1 MSDSEDN
8 NFGLADLDEEPSAA
22 SASSL
27 TTPAAQKKSLSKRPV
42 QVQGSYPVRKTTYYL
57 FSNRDIRSIG
67 YTQAASAIFA
77 AFGTF
82 ALSVYLDFSK
92 DLRII
97 EESNKTPDEYME
109 NVSNV
114 SLSLWIIFWLLALAA
129 FWWQKSEIRRI
140 KEEHGELTFLTR
152 FINKWKDRWL

>member
-1 MSDSEDN
+1 M
-8 NFGLADLDEEPSAA
+8 
-22 SASSL
+22 
-27 TTPAAQKKSLSKRPV
+27 
-42 QVQGSYPVRKTTYYL
+42 RKTTYYL

-92 DLRII
+92 GLRII